1 MAIDKETNKNS
12 FDLHLLKRVLKLT
25 TPYKRLFY
33 YTIFLAVALAPITAV
48 RPYII
53 KEMVDVNIFQN
64 DISGLKMMALL
75 YVGITLLNTWM
86 RYSLIYKT
94 SVLGQSVIK
103 DLRVRVFKHISKLK
117 LRFFDQ
123 TPIGTVTTR
132 TINDVEAI
140 KRIFEQGSITI
151 VADILSIFMVLAMM
165 FYASWK
171 LTIIFLLTVPLLV
184 IATYIFKEKVKTAY
198 QKVRTQ
204 ISAMNAFLQ
213 ERITGMRV
221 IQIFNAQDQEMKKF
235 KSINR
240 KYTKANL
247 DSIFYYAVFFPVVE
261 LINSLALALLVFWGT
276 KGIWNASIS
285 PGAVIAFPLFLNMI
299 FRPIRNLA
307 NRFNELQMGLV
318 AAERVYNLLDDE
330 SHIADEGAIDNTKIE
345 GEVEFKNVNFAYD
358 DENFVLKDVS
368 FKIEPSTTLAIVG
381 STGSGKTTIINL
393 LGRYYN
399 INGGEILIDGKNI
412 DQYTLPFL
420 RERLALVLQD
430 VFLFDGTVFE
440 NIKLRDQSISDEV
453 VIEAAKQ
460 IGAHEYIMNMPDQY
474 NFHIMERGNNLS
486 MGQRQLISFVRA
498 LVVNPNILILDEATS
513 SVDTETEATI
523 QYAIEKLIDKRSSI
537 IIAHRL
543 STIRHA
549 DKILVMDQ
557 GKVAE
562 IGTHNELMEIKD
574 GMYKALYN
582 LQFDGEPVA

>member
-1 MAIDKETNKNS
+1 MAQEINKNS

-25 TPYKRLFY
+25 TPYKKLFY
-33 YTIFLAVALAPITAV
+33 YTIFLAIALAPITAI

-64 DISGLKMMALL
+64 DMSGLKMMAFL
-75 YVGITLLNTWM
+75 YVGITILNTWM
-86 RYSLIYKT
+86 QYSLIYKT
-94 SVLGQSVIK
+94 SVLGQTVIK
-103 DLRVRVFKHISKLK
+103 DLRVKVFRHLSNLK

-151 VADILSIFMVLAMM
+151 VADILSIVMVLAMM

-184 IATYIFKEKVKTAY
+184 IATYIFKEKVKSAY

-213 ERITGMRV
+213 ERITGMRI
-221 IQIFNAQDQEMKKF
+221 IQIFNAQEQEMTKF

-240 KYTKANL
+240 KYTQANL
-247 DSIFYYAVFFPVVE
+247 DSILYYAVFFPVVE
-261 LINSLALALLVFWGT
+261 LINAIALALLVFWGT

-330 SHIADEGAIDNTKIE
+330 SHIKNDGTVSDIKVE
-345 GEVEFKNVNFAYD
+345 GEVEFKNVDFAYD
-358 DENFVLKDVS
+358 DENFVLNDVS
-368 FKIEPSTTLAIVG
+368 FKIEPGTTLAIVG

-399 INGGEILIDGKNI
+399 INGGEILVDGKNI
-412 DQYTLPFL
+412 EEYSLPFL

-440 NIKLRDQSISDEV
+440 NIKLRDKDITDEE
-453 VIEAAKQ
+453 VIAAAKQ

-557 GKVAE
+557 GRVAE
-562 IGTHNELMEIKD
+562 IGTHNELMQIND
-574 GMYKALYN
+574 GKYKALYN

>member
-1 MAIDKETNKNS
+1 MTTEKDINKNS
-12 FDLHLLKRVLKLT
+12 LDLHLLKRVLKLT

-33 YTIFLAVALAPITAV
+33 YTVFLAIALAPITAI

-53 KEMVDVNIFQN
+53 KEMVDVNIFKN
-64 DISGLKMMALL
+64 DISGLKMMAFI
-75 YVGITLLNTWM
+75 YVIITLLNTWM

-103 DLRVRVFKHISKLK
+103 DLRVKVFKHISNLK

-151 VADILSIFMVLAMM
+151 VADILSILMVLAMM

-171 LTIIFLLTVPLLV
+171 LTMIFLLTVPLLI
-184 IATYIFKEKVKTAY
+184 IASYIFKEKVKAAY

-204 ISAMNAFLQ
+204 ISSMNAFLQ

-221 IQIFNAQDQEMKKF
+221 IQIFNAQDQEMTKF
-235 KSINR
+235 KKINR
-240 KYTKANL
+240 KYTQANL

-261 LINSLALALLVFWGT
+261 LINALALALLVFWGT

-318 AAERVYNLLDDE
+318 AAERVYNLLDDDAT
-330 SHIADEGAIDNTKIE
+330 IQDTGDIDNIQIN
-345 GEVEFKNVNFAYD
+345 GEVEFKNVEFAYD
-358 DENFVLKDVS
+358 DENYVLKDVS
-368 FKIEPSTTLAIVG
+368 FKIEPGTTLAIVG

-393 LGRYYN
+393 LGRYYDL
-399 INGGEILIDGKNI
+399 NGGEILVDGKNI
-412 DQYTLPFL
+412 DQYKLPFL

-430 VFLFDGTVFE
+430 VFLFDGTVLE
-440 NIKLRDQSISDEV
+440 NIKLRDQSISDEE

-557 GKVAE
+557 GRVAE
-562 IGTHNELMEIKD
+562 IGTHNELMEIND

-582 LQFDGEPVA
+582 LQFDGEPVS

>member
-1 MAIDKETNKNS
+1 MAKEVNKNS

-25 TPYKRLFY
+25 TPYKKLFY
-33 YTIFLAVALAPITAV
+33 YTIFLAIALAPITAI

-64 DISGLKMMALL
+64 DISGLKVMAFL

-94 SVLGQSVIK
+94 SVLGQTVIK
-103 DLRVRVFKHISKLK
+103 DLRVKVFNHISNLK

-140 KRIFEQGSITI
+140 KRVFEQGSITI
-151 VADILSIFMVLAMM
+151 VADILSIIMVLAMM

-171 LTIIFLLTVPLLV
+171 LTMIFLLTVPLLV
-184 IATYIFKEKVKTAY
+184 IASYIFKEKVKEAY

-204 ISAMNAFLQ
+204 ISSMNAFLQ

-221 IQIFNAQDQEMKKF
+221 IQIFNAQDQEMAKF
-235 KSINR
+235 KAINR
-240 KYTKANL
+240 KYTQANL
-247 DSIFYYAVFFPVVE
+247 DGIFYYAVFFPVVE
-261 LINSLALALLVFWGT
+261 LINALALALLVFWGT

-318 AAERVYNLLDDE
+318 AAERVYNILDDE
-330 SHIADEGAIDNTKIE
+330 SKINDEGGLSDIKIK
-345 GEVEFKNVNFAYD
+345 GEVEFKNVDFAYD
-358 DENFVLKDVS
+358 DENYVLKDVS
-368 FKIEPSTTLAIVG
+368 FKIEHCTTLAIVG

-399 INGGEILIDGKNI
+399 INKGEILVDGKSIN
-412 DQYTLPFL
+412 DYSLPFL

-440 NIKLRDQSISDEV
+440 NIKLRDQSITDEE

-460 IGAHEYIMNMPDQY
+460 IGAHEYIMNMPNQY
-474 NFHIMERGNNLS
+474 NFHITERGNNLS

-557 GKVAE
+557 GRVAE
-562 IGTHNELMEIKD
+562 IGTHNELMEIND

>member
-1 MAIDKETNKNS
+1 MTKEKNKNS
-12 FDLHLLKRVLKLT
+12 LDLHLLGRVLKLT
-25 TPYKRLFY
+25 VPYKGLFF
-33 YTIFLAVALAPITAV
+33 YTVFLAIALAPITAI
-48 RPYII
+48 RPYLI
-53 KEMVDVNIFQN
+53 KEMVDTNIFQK
-64 DISGLKMMALL
+64 DLSGLKMMALI
-75 YVGITLLNTWM
+75 YIGITILNTIM
-86 RYSLIYKT
+86 RYSLIYRT
-94 SVLGQSVIK
+94 ALLGQSVIK
-103 DLRVRVFKHISKLK
+103 DLRVKVFKHLSKLK

-151 VADILSIFMVLAMM
+151 VADLLGIFMVLGMM
-165 FYASWK
+165 FYTSWR
-171 LTIIFLLTVPLLV
+171 LTIIFLVTVPLLL
-184 IATYIFKEKVKTAY
+184 IATYIFKEKVKEAY

-204 ISAMNAFLQ
+204 ISSMNAFLQ

-235 KSINR
+235 KDINR
-240 KYTKANL
+240 KYTQANL

-276 KGIWNASIS
+276 KGIWNGSIS

-299 FRPIRNLA
+299 FRPIRMLA

-318 AAERVYNLLDDE
+318 AAERVYNVLDDK
-330 SHIADEGAIDNTKIE
+330 SHIDDFGKINNTEVK
-345 GEVEFKNVNFAYD
+345 GKVEFKNVGFAYD
-358 DENFVLKDVS
+358 DENYVLKDVS
-368 FKIEPSTTLAIVG
+368 FKIEPGTTLAIVG

-399 INGGEILIDGKNI
+399 INNGEILVDGENI
-412 DQYTLPFL
+412 NKYELQFL

-430 VFLFDGTVFE
+430 VFLFDGSVFE
-440 NIKLRDQSISDEV
+440 NIKLRDQSISDEA
-453 VIEAAKQ
+453 VIQAAKK
-460 IGAHEYIMNMPDQY
+460 IGAHEYIMNMPEQY
-474 NFHIMERGNNLS
+474 NFHITERGNNLS

-498 LVVNPNILILDEATS
+498 LVVNPDILILDEATS

-523 QYAIEKLIDKRSSI
+523 QYAIEQLIDKRSSI

-574 GMYKALYN
+574 GLYKALYD
-582 LQFDGEPVA
+582 LQFDGEPVG

>member
-1 MAIDKETNKNS
+1 MTKEKNKNS
-12 FDLHLLKRVLKLT
+12 LDLHLLGRVLKLT
-25 TPYKRLFY
+25 IPYKRLFF
-33 YTIFLAVALAPITAV
+33 YTVFLAIALAPITAI
-48 RPYII
+48 RPYLI
-53 KEMVDVNIFQN
+53 KEMVDVNIFQS
-64 DISGLKMMALL
+64 DLSGLKKMALI
-75 YVGITLLNTWM
+75 YIAITILNTMM
-86 RYSLIYKT
+86 RYSLIYRT
-94 SVLGQSVIK
+94 ALLGQSVIK
-103 DLRVRVFKHISKLK
+103 DLRVKVFTHLSKLK

-151 VADILSIFMVLAMM
+151 VADLLGIFMVLGMM
-165 FYASWK
+165 FYTSWR
-171 LTIIFLLTVPLLV
+171 LTMIFLVTVPLLL
-184 IATYIFKEKVKTAY
+184 IATYIFKEKVKEAY

-204 ISAMNAFLQ
+204 ISSMNAFLQ

-235 KSINR
+235 KEINR

-247 DSIFYYAVFFPVVE
+247 DSILYYAVFFPVVE

-276 KGIWNASIS
+276 KGIWNGSIS

-299 FRPIRNLA
+299 FRPIRMLA

-318 AAERVYNLLDDE
+318 AAERVYNVLDDK
-330 SHIADEGAIDNTKIE
+330 SHIDDFGKIKE
-345 GEVEFKNVNFAYD
+345 VEVSGKVEFKNVDFAYD
-358 DENFVLKDVS
+358 DENFVLNDVS
-368 FKIEPSTTLAIVG
+368 FEIKPGTTLAIVG

-399 INGGEILIDGKNI
+399 INSGEILVDGKNI
-412 DQYTLPFL
+412 NKYQLKFL

-430 VFLFDGTVFE
+430 VFLFDGTVLE
-440 NIKLRDQSISDEV
+440 NIKLRDASITDEA
-453 VIEAAKQ
+453 VIEAAKK
-460 IGAHEYIMNMPDQY
+460 IGAHKYIMNLPDEY
-474 NFHIMERGNNLS
+474 NFHITERGNNLS

-498 LVVNPNILILDEATS
+498 LVVDPDILILDEATS

-523 QYAIEKLIDKRSSI
+523 QYAIEQLIDKRSSI

-549 DKILVMDQ
+549 DQILVMDQ

-562 IGTHNELMEIKD
+562 IGSHNELMEIQD
-574 GMYKALYN
+574 GKYKALYD
-582 LQFDGEPVA
+582 LQFDGEPVG

>member
-1 MAIDKETNKNS
+1 MSTEKNKNS
-12 FDLHLLKRVLKLT
+12 LDLHLLGRVLKLT
-25 TPYKRLFY
+25 TPYKKLFY
-33 YTIFLAVALAPITAV
+33 YTIFLAIALAPITAI
-48 RPYII
+48 RPYLI
-53 KEMVDVNIFQN
+53 KEMVDTNIFQN
-64 DISGLKMMALL
+64 DLSGLKMMALI
-75 YVGITLLNTWM
+75 YIGITILNTLM
-86 RYSLIYKT
+86 RYSLIYRT
-94 SVLGQSVIK
+94 ALLGQSVIK
-103 DLRVRVFKHISKLK
+103 DLRVKVFKHLSNLK

-151 VADILSIFMVLAMM
+151 VADMLSIFMVLGMM
-165 FYASWK
+165 FYTSWK
-171 LTIIFLLTVPLLV
+171 LTMIFLVTVPLLL
-184 IATYIFKEKVKTAY
+184 IATYIFKEKVKEAY

-204 ISAMNAFLQ
+204 ISSMNAFLQ

-235 KSINR
+235 KEINK

-247 DSIFYYAVFFPVVE
+247 DSILYYAVFFPVVE

-276 KGIWNASIS
+276 KGIWNGSIS

-299 FRPIRNLA
+299 FRPIRMLA

-318 AAERVYNLLDDE
+318 AAERVYNVLDDQ
-330 SHIADEGAIDNTKIE
+330 SHIDDFGKIKDTSVN
-345 GEVEFKNVNFAYD
+345 GIVEFKNVDFAYD

-368 FKIEPSTTLAIVG
+368 FKIEAGTTLAIVG

-399 INGGEILIDGKNI
+399 INGGEILVDGKNI
-412 DQYTLPFL
+412 NKYELQFL

-440 NIKLRDQSISDEV
+440 NIKLRDQSITDEE
-453 VIEAAKQ
+453 VIKAAKK

-474 NFHIMERGNNLS
+474 NFHITERGNNLS

-498 LVVNPNILILDEATS
+498 LVVNPDILILDEATS

-523 QYAIEKLIDKRSSI
+523 QYAIEQLIDKRSSI

-549 DKILVMDQ
+549 DKIMVMDQ
-557 GKVAE
+557 GQVAE
-562 IGTHNELMEIKD
+562 IGNHNELMNIKD
-574 GMYKALYN
+574 GKYKALYD
-582 LQFDGEPVA
+582 LQFDGEPVG

>member
-1 MAIDKETNKNS
+1 MAKEKEINKNS

-33 YTIFLAVALAPITAV
+33 YTIFLAVALAPITAI

-64 DISGLKMMALL
+64 DISGLKLMAII
-75 YVGITLLNTWM
+75 YVCITLLNTWM

-184 IATYIFKEKVKTAY
+184 IATYIFKEKVKEAY
-198 QKVRTQ
+198 QKVRSQ

-221 IQIFNAQDQEMKKF
+221 IQIFNAQDQEMTKF

-240 KYTKANL
+240 KYTQANL

-261 LINSLALALLVFWGT
+261 LINALALALLVFWGT

-318 AAERVYNLLDDE
+318 AAERVYNLLDDQ
-330 SHIADEGAIDNTKIE
+330 SHINDDGTIENIKIQ
-345 GEVEFKNVNFAYD
+345 GEVEFKNVDFAYD
-358 DENFVLKDVS
+358 NENFVLKNVS
-368 FKIEPSTTLAIVG
+368 FKIEPGTTLAIVG

-399 INGGEILIDGKNI
+399 INGGDILIDGKTI

-440 NIKLRDQSISDEV
+440 NIKLRDESITDAQ

-523 QYAIEKLIDKRSSI
+523 QYAIEQLIDKRSSI

-557 GKVAE
+557 GRVAE
-562 IGTHNELMEIKD
+562 IGTHNELMDIKD

>member
-1 MAIDKETNKNS
+1 MTKEKNKNS
-12 FDLHLLKRVLKLT
+12 FDLHLLGRVLKLT
-25 TPYKRLFY
+25 VPYKRLFY
-33 YTIFLAVALAPITAV
+33 YTVFLAIALAPITAI
-48 RPYII
+48 RPYLI
-53 KEMVDVNIFQN
+53 KEMVDINIFQN
-64 DISGLKMMALL
+64 DLSGLKKMALI
-75 YVGITLLNTWM
+75 YIGITLLNTMM
-86 RYSLIYKT
+86 RYSLIYR
-94 SVLGQSVIK
+94 VALLGQSVIK
-103 DLRVRVFKHISKLK
+103 DLRVKVFKHISKLK
-117 LRFFDQ
+117 LRYFDQ

-151 VADILSIFMVLAMM
+151 VADLLSIFMVLGMM
-165 FYASWK
+165 FYTSWK
-171 LTIIFLLTVPLLV
+171 LTMIFLVTVPLLLV
-184 IATYIFKEKVKTAY
+184 ATYIFKEKVKEAY

-235 KSINR
+235 KEINR
-240 KYTKANL
+240 KYTQANL
-247 DSIFYYAVFFPVVE
+247 DSILYYAVFFPVVE

-276 KGIWNASIS
+276 KGIWNGSIS

-299 FRPIRNLA
+299 FRPIRMLA

-318 AAERVYNLLDDE
+318 AAERVYNVLDDQ
-330 SHIADEGAIDNTKIE
+330 SHIDDFGKIE
-345 GEVEFKNVNFAYD
+345 EADIKGKVEFKNVDFAYD
-358 DENFVLKDVS
+358 DENYILKDVS
-368 FKIEPSTTLAIVG
+368 FEIEAGTTLAIVG

-399 INGGEILIDGKNI
+399 INSGEILVDGKNI
-412 DQYTLPFL
+412 NKYSLQFL

-430 VFLFDGTVFE
+430 VFLFDGSVFE
-440 NIKLRDQSISDEV
+440 NIKLRDQSISDEA
-453 VIEAAKQ
+453 VIQAAKK
-460 IGAHEYIMNMPDQY
+460 IGAHKYITSMPDQY
-474 NFHIMERGNNLS
+474 NFHITERGNNLS

-498 LVVNPNILILDEATS
+498 LVVDPDILILDEATS

-523 QYAIEKLIDKRSSI
+523 QYAIEQLIAKRSSI

-549 DKILVMDQ
+549 DKIMVMDQ
-557 GKVAE
+557 GEIAE

-574 GMYKALYN
+574 GKYKALYD
-582 LQFDGEPVA
+582 LQFDGEPVSQ

>member
-1 MAIDKETNKNS
+1 MTKEKNKNS
-12 FDLHLLKRVLKLT
+12 FDLHLLKRVIQLT
-25 TPYKRLFY
+25 TPYKSLFY
-33 YTIFLAVALAPITAV
+33 YTIFLAIVLAPITAI

-64 DISGLKMMALL
+64 DISGLKTMALL

-94 SVLGQSVIK
+94 SVLGQTVIK
-103 DLRVRVFKHISKLK
+103 DLRVKVFKHISNLK

-151 VADILSIFMVLAMM
+151 VADILSIIMVLAMM

-171 LTIIFLLTVPLLV
+171 LTIIFLLTVPLLI
-184 IATYIFKEKVKTAY
+184 IASYIFKEKVKEAY

-221 IQIFNAQDQEMKKF
+221 IQIFNAQDQEMEKF

-240 KYTKANL
+240 KYTQANL

-261 LINSLALALLVFWGT
+261 LINALALALLVFWGT

-318 AAERVYNLLDDE
+318 AAERVYNLLDDQ
-330 SHIADEGAIDNTKIE
+330 SHIVDSGVIDNIQIH
-345 GEVEFKNVNFAYD
+345 GEVEFKNVDFAYD

-368 FKIEPSTTLAIVG
+368 FKIEPGTTLAICG

-399 INGGEILIDGKNI
+399 INGGEILVDGNNI
-412 DQYTLPFL
+412 DQYSLEFL
-420 RERLALVLQD
+420 REKLALVLQD
-430 VFLFDGTVFE
+430 VFLFDGSVFE
-440 NIKLRDQSISDEV
+440 NIKLRDQSISDEQ

-460 IGAHEYIMNMPDQY
+460 IGAHEYIMNMPNQY
-474 NFHIMERGNNLS
+474 NFHITERGNNLS

-574 GMYKALYN
+574 GLYKALYD